1 MRLFLDTERRELI
14 TEKELENLF
23 RELKAADPDTYDYDF
38 ESYIGNC
45 TDKNG
50 ALIEIR
56 QI

>member
-14 TEKELENLF
+14 SEKELENAF